1 MSTNDLTPSLPLQ
14 RVVWLKTSADALLPP
29 PADPL
34 EERAVTVWPDHLP
47 GARRNRE
54 EWIRAVRLV
63 RGTKRG
69 WVCDQ
74 RDRNPMSWPSV
85 EVQQ

>member
-47 GARRNRE
+47 GAQRNRK
-54 EWIRAVRLV
+54 EWMRAVKVV
-63 RGTKRG
+63 RRSAKG
-69 WVCDQ
+69 WLLDL
-74 RDRNPMSWPSV
+74 RRSA
-85 EVQQ
+85 